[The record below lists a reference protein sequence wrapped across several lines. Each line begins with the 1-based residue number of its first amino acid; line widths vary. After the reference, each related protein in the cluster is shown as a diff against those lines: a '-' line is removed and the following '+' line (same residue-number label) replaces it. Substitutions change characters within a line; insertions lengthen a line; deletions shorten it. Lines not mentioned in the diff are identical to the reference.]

1 MDSIWMGIAPGSMAT
16 RLLAMHGPSDTIL
29 KARLAREPSHP
40 RAVAMLLEAIAL
52 WQGVPVR
59 AAFAADERAS
69 SFESSLFHGAFPD
82 VTPSMLYTVDWVPAV
97 GRRRRRRNDITG
109 MGEFSDLR
117 RLLAVEVAR

>member
-16 RLLAMHGPSDTIL
+16 RVLAMHGPSDTIL
-29 KARLAREPSHP
+29 KARFAREPSHP

-69 SFESSLFHGAFPD
+69 SFDSSLFLRGVSRRHAQH
-82 VTPSMLYTVDWVPAV
+82 AV
-97 GRRRRRRNDITG
+97 HRRLGPRRRAPPA
-109 MGEFSDLR
+109 SQ
-117 RLLAVEVAR
+117 